1 MMNRTRSLV
10 LALTLLAIGAEVAS
24 AEFARTRI
32 PHQDASGRA
41 TVVEIDLKVPGARAF
56 VDAKGEPVPRRGEVI
71 LPPRATPEPSPA
83 SRSAY

>member
-1 MMNRTRSLV
+1 MMNWTPSLV
-10 LALTLLAIGAEVAS
+10 FTLTLLVIGVQVVS

-56 VDAKGEPVPRRGEVI
+56 LDAEGEPIPRRGEVI

-83 SRSAY
+83 SRSPY